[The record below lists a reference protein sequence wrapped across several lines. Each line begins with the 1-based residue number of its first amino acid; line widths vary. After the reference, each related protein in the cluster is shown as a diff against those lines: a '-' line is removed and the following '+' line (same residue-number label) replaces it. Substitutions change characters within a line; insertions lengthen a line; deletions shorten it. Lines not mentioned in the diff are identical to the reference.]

1 MACMSYGKS
10 KVFSKSVRS
19 RFVTMPRNMNFCN
32 QFLPRRS
39 ADYMYAV
46 KQRFG
51 SFFFSVFDFL
61 MQCFYLLQKKT
72 WSTIIIL
79 RQHFTFI
86 MYTVLLFTVNVTYFL
101 PHLKS
106 SLILFAILWGCVV
119 LSFCWRHCFLRVL
132 QISQF
137 WLEELKEVDT
147 CAHYFPHGV
156 MG

>member
-51 SFFFSVFDFL
+51 SFFFSVWFFNAMFL
-61 MQCFYLLQKKT
+61 PFTEKNMVNY
-72 WSTIIIL
+72 IIL

-137 WLEELKEVDT
+137 WLEELREVDT
-147 CAHYFPHGV
+147 CAHYLPRGV